1 MCILIDILLIFI
13 AFYSESFNM
22 IVFAS
27 QYRGV
32 DGGTGRKKFG
42 GPDLKDV
49 LKLIDLCSK
58 FSFVD
63 MNKLYMIGGYRG
75 RMMTY
80 MALPED
86 DRIKKDIVV
95 SGVFDAF
102 MNYEYSDEAMRKEV
116 YEDLIGGSSEEMP
129 DEYKKRSATYWADE
143 IKSPVLIIHSK
154 QDKRV
159 SYAEAEKMA
168 EALKKAGKE
177 YKFVTYNDDL
187 HRFHEEDL
195 DVILEWLRN

>member
-32 DGGTGRKKFG
+32 DGGTEREEFG
-42 GPDLKDV
+42 G
-49 LKLIDLCSK
+49 S
-58 FSFVD
+58 
-63 MNKLYMIGGYRG
+63 RG

-80 MALPED
+80 MALRED

-116 YEDLIGGSSEEMP
+116 YEDLIGGSLEEMQE
-129 DEYKKRSATYWADE
+129 EYKTLCYLLSR
-143 IKSPVLIIHSK
+143 
-154 QDKRV
+154 
-159 SYAEAEKMA
+159 
-168 EALKKAGKE
+168 
-177 YKFVTYNDDL
+177 
-187 HRFHEEDL
+187 
-195 DVILEWLRN
+195 